1 MENEKQ
7 KRTIEWKIDIVGPV
21 IMEMIHENND
31 LSLASQ
37 MKLEV

>member
-1 MENEKQ
+1 MENEAKENN
-7 KRTIEWKIDIVGPV
+7 RMKIDIVGPV